1 MHPTDSEEWK
11 EFNLQHPDF
20 SLKPCNVWLG
30 FATDGFNPF
39 GNMNN
44 NYSTAY
50 QSCLSPKTIVLVTY
64 EGAIFYVVSDGTL
77 STTQKLH

>member
-1 MHPTDSEEWK
+1 MHQIDSEEWK
-11 EFNLQHPDF
+11 EFNLQYPDF

-44 NYSTAY
+44 NDSM
-50 QSCLSPKTIVLVTY
+50 
-64 EGAIFYVVSDGTL
+64 
-77 STTQKLH
+77 